1 MMCVEGMRNSTR
13 ARVAACCLLAATT
26 FLVIML
32 MAGPV
37 ASLTTAS
44 MTTAGTTRLQL
55 VASGGGEVVPPDGD
69 YLSPAQRAEIEAML
83 VANIGMLTAAGTLTQ
98 PRATEQI
105 ALDWPLAARDGFT
118 DPGYHAITGFVDH
131 TPDIPNKL
139 TDYACG
145 GRTYS
150 GHKGTDI
157 FMWPFAWNKMAAGD
171 VTIVAAADGVIVG
184 RRDGNPDQSCNF
196 NSNSWNAVY
205 VRHADGSIAWYGHM
219 KRGSLT
225 TRGVGSMV
233 SAGEYL
239 GLVGSSGNSTGPH
252 LHFELHDNQGQLID
266 PYNGSCN
273 LLEGGAWWA
282 SQPNYYDSAI
292 NKLMTGTGPVSWKA
306 CPLPDDTNEAIQ
318 FQPGDRITF
327 STYYRDQLNTLPSL
341 YRIRGPN
348 GAIFAQWSQTIKP
361 AHYALSQWWWSYDFP
376 ASVMTGTWRFEV
388 EFNGRTYSHTF
399 YVGEPATPTPTP
411 IPTATATPFPDDYP
425 RNYLPGVM
433 RPSAP

>member
-1 MMCVEGMRNSTR
+1 
-13 ARVAACCLLAATT
+13 
-26 FLVIML
+26 
-32 MAGPV
+32 
-37 ASLTTAS
+37 
-44 MTTAGTTRLQL
+44 
-55 VASGGGEVVPPDGD
+55 
-69 YLSPAQRAEIEAML
+69 ML

-171 VTIVAAADGVIVG
+171 VTIAAAADGVIVG

-252 LHFELHDNQGQLID
+252 LHFELHDYQGQLLD
-266 PYNGSCN
+266 PYIGSCN
-273 LLEGGAWWA
+273 PLEGGSWWA

-306 CPLPDDTNEAIQ
+306 CPLPDDTNEAINSSLATAS
-318 FQPGDRITF
+318 PSRPTTATS
-327 STYYRDQLNTLPSL
+327 STPCRASTASAA
-341 YRIRGPN
+341 RTARSSPN
-348 GAIFAQWSQTIKP
+348 GRKPSNQPITPCRNGGGHTIFPP
-361 AHYALSQWWWSYDFP
+361 A
-376 ASVMTGTWRFEV
+376 
-388 EFNGRTYSHTF
+388 
-399 YVGEPATPTPTP
+399 
-411 IPTATATPFPDDYP
+411 
-425 RNYLPGVM
+425 
-433 RPSAP
+433 